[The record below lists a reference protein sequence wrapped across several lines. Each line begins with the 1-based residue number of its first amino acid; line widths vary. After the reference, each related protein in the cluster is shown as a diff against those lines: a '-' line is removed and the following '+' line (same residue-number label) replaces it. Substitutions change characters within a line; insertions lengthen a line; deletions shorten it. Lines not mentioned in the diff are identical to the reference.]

1 MSATRREVVRD
12 VIADTAPGELVL
24 LDGMRSLSDRHV
36 TDVMRRRGG
45 GPDTLGFGVT
55 DALVLVTPVVW
66 LVVDEVVRHG
76 VGAATDSALARLRGP
91 LRRLLRRS
99 DDSETVPALTAPQL
113 EAVHAR
119 VLELAADAGMER
131 ENSRFLADAVVSR
144 LAREAAAVGTGS
156 GRDEAGSS
164 ATADEPPDP
173 DETARA
179 TR

>member
-36 TDVMRRRGG
+36 TDVMTRRGN

-55 DALVLVTPVVW
+55 DAVVLVTPVVW
-66 LVVDEVVRHG
+66 LVVNEVVRHG
-76 VGAATDSALARLRGP
+76 VGVATDSALARLKGP

-119 VLELAADAGMER
+119 VLELAAEAGMVR
-131 ENSRFLADAVVSR
+131 ENSRSLADAVVSR
-144 LAREAAAVGTGS
+144 LAREAAAGTGRGEVGS
-156 GRDEAGSS
+156 GTGGAE
-164 ATADEPPDP
+164 EPPDAG
-173 DETARA
+173 ETARA